1 MNHSNSDSCS
11 NFAMV
16 AVRYVSQDAQ
26 INQRTMGR
34 AVRVHLD
41 VFIAHEQNALVY
53 CSKSSEGQFLNGL
66 S

>member
-1 MNHSNSDSCS
+1 M
-11 NFAMV
+11 A

-26 INQRTMGR
+26 INERTMGR
-34 AVRVHLD
+34 AVRVHPD

>member
-1 MNHSNSDSCS
+1 M
-11 NFAMV
+11 A
-16 AVRYVSQDAQ
+16 AVRYISQDAQ

-34 AVRVHLD
+34 AVRVHFAVHFA

-53 CSKSSEGQFLNGL
+53 CSKSSEGQFLNDL

>member
-1 MNHSNSDSCS
+1 M
-11 NFAMV
+11 A

-53 CSKSSEGQFLNGL
+53 YSKSIEGQFLNGL